1 MSNAATRLITLIFLL
16 QNHPNQ
22 KASELAEK
30 LGVSLR
36 TVHRYFEML
45 DEMGIP
51 VYAERGPYGGFSLVR
66 GLQNPAAG
74 LLSGRGS
81 CCLSGDEPGQ

>member
-1 MSNAATRLITLIFLL
+1 MPNSATRLITLIFLL
-16 QNHPNQ
+16 QNQPNR

-30 LGVSLR
+30 LGVSIR
-36 TVHRYFEML
+36 TIHRYFGML

-66 GLQNPAAG
+66 GYKIPPLIFRWKR
-74 LLSGRGS
+74 L
-81 CCLSGDEPGQ
+81 